1 MVEVTKGGDKMIV
14 ASIDKIHIINL
25 EIKEQH
31 SQVQKNFKCTNQL
44 DLLNLRDVKINGTY
58 KNMIHAIFELT

>member
-31 SQVQKNFKCTNQL
+31 SQVQKTSNLTNQL

-58 KNMIHAIFELT
+58 KNMICTILN